1 MVHTPQRGPAA
12 SCRSYQLARFSPSS
26 PYKIPVWFVDE
37 AGNLAGLIAIIVP
50 LLLRAVDSDD
60 DFRAVTA
67 AIGGLTR
74 VLQLVPATPCQPY
87 LADIAEASRKILAG
101 EAICQITVDSD
112 LEDLEDDQ
120 DDQVRFA
127 PNAPFC
133 PKKAAGGGSKRGT
146 QVSE

>member
-1 MVHTPQRGPAA
+1 M
-12 SCRSYQLARFSPSS
+12 SYQLACVSPSS
-26 PYKIPVWFVDE
+26 LYTASVWFVD
-37 AGNLAGLIAIIVP
+37 AGNLAGLVASIVP

-74 VLQLVPATPCQPY
+74 VLQLVRATPCQPY
-87 LADIAEASRKILAG
+87 LAGIAEASRKVLAG

-127 PNAPFC
+127 SYAPSF
-133 PKKAAGGGSKRGT
+133 PRVAAGTGSKRGV
-146 QVSE
+146 QVS